1 MSEAERGQKLGLLYQ
16 TVSQVVNAKK
26 KFSKEIK
33 SVMPVNIQMVSEIVL
48 LLT

>member
-1 MSEAERGQKLGLLYQ
+1 MLKAQKDRMLDLLGQ